1 MLFDCASSQLILVHF
16 HCAGNLLCQH
26 NTLIDLDDIIDSFQQ
41 LFWFESTFSLFQS
54 LWTPY
59 DVQYLVSSF
68 FLAKWSR
75 FSIEIIPGNVC
86 YINCFVRI
94 DHFIRTELIFLP
106 DCFQCL
112 ILSSCILH
120 IYFSVHQEWSH
131 SEYLRKYSNSIYLM
145 CILNILKYLFQMLF
159 DPILHSKSNY
169 QKSFVEIFKNQNSGT

>member
-75 FSIEIIPGNVC
+75 FSIEIIPGNIS
-86 YINCFVRI
+86 YIDCFVPNRVN
-94 DHFIRTELIFLP
+94 
-106 DCFQCL
+106 
-112 ILSSCILH
+112 ILTRL
-120 IYFSVHQEWSH
+120 FSM
-131 SEYLRKYSNSIYLM
+131 SNSVELHFTYLLQRTPRM
-145 CILNILKYLFQMLF
+145 ITFWVFAKIFKFDLF
-159 DPILHSKSNY
+159 DVHSQHFKVLVSNALRPY
-169 QKSFVEIFKNQNSGT
+169 FTFKK